1 MRPIREVMTITVIL
15 PFSVTCRMMVLR
27 EPLSHLAHARG
38 RVLDERF
45 EVESVMFTE
54 SLSRRCLHFA
64 PRPKS
69 RFTGQASC
77 FVVFPTHLMEC
88 WSAFTRLQHL
98 PTTMISLFYM
108 EGPLGVIFRTHLLR
122 VNKFPRNLA
131 MNRLSQAAT
140 LSIFS
145 RRLAGPLAV
154 QGQRQS
160 RHLVW

>member
-15 PFSVTCRMMVLR
+15 PLSVTCRMMVLR

-38 RVLDERF
+38 WVLDERF

-64 PRPKS
+64 PCPES

-145 RRLAGPLAV
+145 RRLAG
-154 QGQRQS
+154 R
-160 RHLVW
+160 